1 MKNKI
6 LAFVTACLLILSI
19 LATAGCSSTTNQ
31 QPAGQTSPGVTE
43 TVSAEASTAQP
54 VETQKKEAVT
64 LNLWHYWTGETDG
77 NAIAFK
83 KVLESYPAENPDIKL
98 NVSGFPG
105 ADYTTK
111 LKIAF
116 AANEAP
122 DIFNIQGLGNMEPL
136 VTSGKILALDELMAK
151 YQTKDKILPG
161 STNSFTF
168 SDKVYGLPTITGLAI
183 FFCNRELFE
192 KAGVEIP
199 NTFEELLN
207 VIPKFNEK
215 GITPMMFAG
224 KELWP
229 TMFYYDILAIRE
241 AGSKKCVDALQGKE
255 SFDQPEFV
263 EAARLLQKLTDV
275 KAYGKTDLSL
285 NWDEGVQ
292 KFAQGG
298 AAMLFNGT
306 WVTGIIS
313 DPKVPVAGKI
323 ELRAFP
329 ATGGQYDNDIFGGCF
344 ESFCISAA
352 VKDQDAA
359 YSAISYLSQK
369 MSSESLINGNGLPAW
384 KTDAS
389 VDTSKLDPLVSQQV
403 NLLSQ
408 GKDMCLWWDTVL
420 GGKKADIHKALVM
433 KLITKEITPEE
444 YCKQM
449 QAQVNGK

>member
-1 MKNKI
+1 MKKAIVISMI
-6 LAFVTACLLILSI
+6 LCLLLSI
-19 LATAGCSSTTNQ
+19 FSTAGCSSDVNKQTDT
-31 QPAGQTSPGVTE
+31 QTSAEGKTAEPASSVGQSTQEQKTE
-43 TVSAEASTAQP
+43 TP
-54 VETQKKEAVT
+54 T
-64 LNLWHYWTGETDG
+64 LTLWHYWTGETDG

-83 KVLESYPAENPDIKL
+83 KVLESYPNDNPDIKI

-122 DIFNIQGLGNMEPL
+122 DIFNIQGAGNMEPL
-136 VTSGKILALDELMAK
+136 VTAGKILPLNDLMDK
-151 YQTKDKILPG
+151 YQTNDKILPG
-161 STNSFTF
+161 STNAFTF

-183 FFCNRELFE
+183 FFCNTELFE

-199 NTFEELLN
+199 NTFDELLY
-207 VIPKFNEK
+207 VIQKFNEK

-229 TMFYYDILAIRE
+229 VMFYYDILAIRT

-263 EAARLLQKLTDV
+263 EAARLLQQLTDAE
-275 KAYGKTDLSL
+275 AYNKSDLSI

-313 DPKVPVAGKI
+313 DPNVPVAGKI

-329 ATGGQYDNDIFGGCF
+329 AIGGQYDNDLFGGCF
-344 ESFCISAA
+344 ECFCISAS
-352 VKDQDAA
+352 VKDTDTA
-359 YSAISYLSQK
+359 YKAISYLSKK
-369 MSSESLINGNGLPAW
+369 MSYESLINGNGLPAW
-384 KTDAS
+384 KTDS
-389 VDTSKLDPLVSQQV
+389 SDDISYLDPLVQQQL
-403 NLLSQ
+403 NLLNQ

-433 KLITKEITPEE
+433 KLVTKEITPEE

-449 QAQVNGK
+449 QDQVNEQ